1 MSRIKHLLIAILML
15 TLVAFTMVACSGE
28 PTLTVAFD
36 SAGGSTIASQSV
48 VKGEKAVKPEDPTRD
63 GYEFRGWFINDE
75 AWDFIGYA
83 VTENITLVAQWEI
96 IEYNIT
102 YNLNGGN
109 NLSSAINTYT
119 VETDVELPIIS
130 KDFNL
135 FMGWYNQNDE
145 KVEKITAGT
154 TGDITLT
161 AKWEYCGF
169 TIKSLDN
176 GCSITKADKN
186 VTSLRIP
193 SEYLGKPVTSIGNYT
208 FYGCSSLT
216 SIEIPNSV
224 TSIGNYT
231 FYGCSSLASI
241 EIPNSVT
248 SIGNY
253 AFEECSSLASIEI
266 PSSVTSIGH
275 YAFYDCSSLTSIEI
289 PNSVIS
295 IGEDAFR
302 NCSSLTNVTIGDSV
316 TSIGSYAFYGC
327 SSLTSIEIP
336 NSVTSIGNYAFYNC
350 SSLTNVTIGDSV
362 ASIRN
367 YAFEGCTSLTSIT
380 YAGTKSQWDSISKG
394 GYWAN
399 GVRATVFCTDGNISI
414 S

>member
-83 VTENITLVAQWEI
+83 VTENITL
-96 IEYNIT
+96 
-102 YNLNGGN
+102 
-109 NLSSAINTYT
+109 
-119 VETDVELPIIS
+119 
-130 KDFNL
+130 
-135 FMGWYNQNDE
+135 
-145 KVEKITAGT
+145 
-154 TGDITLT
+154 T

-176 GCSITKADKN
+176 GCSITEADKN

-193 SEYLGKPVTSIGNYT
+193 SEYLGKPVTSIGN
-208 FYGCSSLT
+208 G
-216 SIEIPNSV
+216 
-224 TSIGNYT
+224 
-231 FYGCSSLASI
+231 
-241 EIPNSVT
+241 
-248 SIGNY
+248 
-253 AFEECSSLASIEI
+253 
-266 PSSVTSIGH
+266 
-275 YAFYDCSSLTSIEI
+275 
-289 PNSVIS
+289 
-295 IGEDAFR
+295 
-302 NCSSLTNVTIGDSV
+302 
-316 TSIGSYAFYGC
+316 AFYGC

-362 ASIRN
+362 TSIGS

-394 GYWAN
+394 GHWAN